1 MSDPGGFSLV
11 FLLVFFLVLL
21 VGGGIVAFLII
32 YLKRNKSN
40 SDGGSGSAI
49 IKGVSGAMNGRSYQ
63 VRDLITIGRNRDV
76 CQVCYPVNTHGISGV
91 HCQIQRQGKIY
102 LIIDKE
108 SSYGT
113 YIGNG
118 ERLTPNVPRQLA
130 NGDFFYLAD
139 REQLFQIRY

>member
-1 MSDPGGFSLV
+1 MGNSGGFGLV

-21 VGGGIVAFLII
+21 VGGGIAAFLII
-32 YLKRNKSN
+32 YLKRSKSDSN
-40 SDGGSGSAI
+40 GGSGSAI

-63 VRDLITIGRNRDV
+63 VRDLITIGRNR
-76 CQVCYPVNTHGISGV
+76 ISGV